1 MNTTVTMI
9 GDRPVLRLQRLLHH
23 PLEKVWRAITTPAE
37 LTHWFPARIDFD
49 EPVIGAAMRFTF
61 EGSEDSG
68 EGEILEVDPP
78 KVFAF
83 RWDADVIRC
92 ELLPRPE
99 GCLLVFSHT
108 LRGPDSDR
116 PSAARHAAGWDGC
129 LDGLTARLEGTT
141 AEFSMQTWFERAEA
155 YVAQFGLGEG
165 ELQATEDGWTIR
177 FERDLVQPPEQVWA
191 LLTGGDQPAV
201 GGEPPLPSTHGYGQ
215 TAALT
220 AVEAPHVLEYAWQ
233 PAGTVRFQL
242 RDQHPIGTRLTLTH
256 TVPAAQAAER
266 ETLLAAW
273 QVHLELVFA
282 ALHGDVRCPWPAART
297 EQLRKHYAERFNL
310 ESTARA

>member
-23 PLEKVWRAITTPAE
+23 PPEKVWRAITTPAE

-61 EGSEDSG
+61 EGSENSD

-83 RWDADVIRC
+83 RWDTDVIRC
-92 ELLPRPE
+92 ELLPRTE

-116 PSAARHAAGWDGC
+116 PSAARHAAGWDIC
-129 LDGLTARLEGTT
+129 LDGLAARLEGTT
-141 AEFSMQTWFERAEA
+141 AEFSMQTWFERAET

-165 ELQATEDGWTIR
+165 ELQTTENGWTIR
-177 FERDLVQPPEQVWA
+177 FERDLVQPPDQVWA
-191 LLTGGDQPAV
+191 LLTEGNQPAT
-201 GGEPPLPSTHGYGQ
+201 GDEPPLPSTHGYGQ
-215 TAALT
+215 AAALT
-220 AVEAPHVLEYAWQ
+220 AVETPHVLEYAWQ
-233 PAGTVRFQL
+233 PAGTVRFRL

-266 ETLLAAW
+266 ATLLAAW
-273 QVHLELVFA
+273 QVHLELLFA
-282 ALHGDVRCPWPAART
+282 ALHGDVRCPWPADRT
-297 EQLRKHYAERFNL
+297 EQLRKHYAERFGL
-310 ESTARA
+310 H